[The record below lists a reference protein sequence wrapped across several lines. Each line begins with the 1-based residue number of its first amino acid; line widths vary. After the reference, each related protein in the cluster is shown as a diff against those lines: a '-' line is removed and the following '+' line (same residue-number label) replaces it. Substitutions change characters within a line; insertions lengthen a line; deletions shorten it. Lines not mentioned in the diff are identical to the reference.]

1 MAEGPGRTNQGDQ
14 IAFARM
20 EAFALRCVAVLRHL
34 MGAGLLA
41 LIGLTLIQV
50 GLRYLFGHSISWIE
64 EISVVL
70 LTWLAW
76 VGASLLWLL
85 RRHPAVD
92 IVSGGLPAGARA
104 ALHRFFDLV
113 AVVLGCGLA
122 VSAIYTIDSFAGI
135 ELAGLGIDSAVK
147 YQPIVA
153 GGIGLSLAGLI
164 NLLRP
169 ASPR

>member
-1 MAEGPGRTNQGDQ
+1 
-14 IAFARM
+14 M
-20 EAFALRCVAVLRHL
+20 EAFAGRCIVVLRQL
-34 MGAGLLA
+34 TGASLLA
-41 LIGLTLIQV
+41 MIALTLAQV
-50 GLRYLFGHSISWIE
+50 ALRYVFGHSISWVE

-76 VGASLLWLL
+76 VGATLLWLQ

-92 IVSGGLPAGARA
+92 LVIAGLSPGARR
-104 ALHRFFDLV
+104 ALHRLFDVV
-113 AVVLGCGLA
+113 AVVLGAGLA
-122 VSAIYTIDSFAGI
+122 VSALRTIDMFAGI

-153 GGIGLSLAGLI
+153 GGVGIACAGVV

-169 ASPR
+169 TTPR